1 MIWQIYKVFFTYHF
15 TRSLSFVAAAK
26 FSLFTFHFSLKIA
39 NFANSF
45 AKLQCTRQ
53 FKEKQAFLLHCSRFF
68 VTLASPK
75 LLHLGKAQINLA
87 FHSTFRNFANKN
99 KTFYNTT
106 MLQIRCKNNNMTK
119 SFPEGTSLLDVYQE
133 FADDIKLPYPVV
145 SAKVNNASQGLKFR
159 LYQNRD
165 VEFLDAREGSG
176 HRVYVRSLCFVL
188 YKATQDLFP
197 GSKLFIEHTIS
208 RGYYCNFK
216 KKGYEPMVEG
226 DVEKIRER
234 MQEIINLDMPFRRN
248 EATTE
253 EALRVFA
260 ERGLTDKVKLLESS
274 GQIYSDYYMLGDTA
288 DYYYGPLVPSAGYL
302 TVWGLETYHDGMLL
316 RVPDWNNPTQ
326 LAEKVDMPKTYEMF
340 AEKTKW
346 DIIMRLSNAGDVNK
360 AILKGHASELIQVSE
375 ALQEKKIVQI
385 AEEIDRRFHDEENPV
400 RMVLITGP
408 SSSGKTTFCKR
419 LSVQL
424 LACGLRPLS
433 FSTDDYFVNR
443 LDTPKLPN
451 GDYDFDNIETVEYH
465 LLEDHLLRLMKGE
478 RVEIPEYNFV
488 TGKREWNGKKL
499 KLAGDTVLIIEG
511 IHALNPLLTKK
522 IPDSLKYKI
531 YISALTSISLD
542 DHNWIPVRDNRLLR
556 RIIRDYNKGAYTAQ
570 QTIAQWKNVC
580 EAEDQWIFPFQ
591 ETADAMF
598 NSALNIEFAVLRTH
612 AEIIL
617 ASVPKNCDEY
627 AEAHRLLK
635 FLRYFIPISDKEIP
649 PTSIMREFVG
659 GSSFKYPR

>member
-1 MIWQIYKVFFTYHF
+1 
-15 TRSLSFVAAAK
+15 
-26 FSLFTFHFSLKIA
+26 
-39 NFANSF
+39 
-45 AKLQCTRQ
+45 
-53 FKEKQAFLLHCSRFF
+53 
-68 VTLASPK
+68 
-75 LLHLGKAQINLA
+75 
-87 FHSTFRNFANKN
+87 
-99 KTFYNTT
+99 
-106 MLQIRCKNNNMTK
+106 MLQIRCKNNNVTK

-145 SAKVNNASQGLKFR
+145 AAKVNNVSQGLKFR

-165 VEFLDAREGSG
+165 VEFMDAREGSG
-176 HRVYVRSLCFVL
+176 HRCYVRSLSFVL

-197 GSKLFIEHTIS
+197 GSKLFIEHSLS

-216 KKGYEPMVEG
+216 KKSGEPLTDA
-226 DVEKIRER
+226 DVEQLKQR
-234 MQEIINLDMPFRRN
+234 MQEVIDLDMPFRRT
-248 EATTE
+248 EATNE
-253 EALRVFA
+253 EAIRVFS
-260 ERGLTDKVKLLESS
+260 ERGFSDKVKLLETS
-274 GQIYSDYYMLGDTA
+274 GQIYSDYYTLGDTV

-302 TVWGLETYHDGMLL
+302 KVWGLERYEDGLLL
-316 RVPDWNNPTQ
+316 RVPDWNDPSRV
-326 LAEKVDMPKTYEMF
+326 AEKVSQPKTFEMF
-340 AEKTKW
+340 AEKTRW

-360 AILKGHASELIQVSE
+360 AIMRGHASELIQVSE

-385 AEEIDRRFHDEENPV
+385 AEEIDRRFHREKDPV
-400 RMVLITGP
+400 RIVLITGP

-419 LSVQL
+419 LSIQL

-451 GDYDFDNIETVEYH
+451 GDYDFDNIETVEYR
-465 LLEDHLLRLMKGE
+465 LLQDHLQRLMQGE

-499 KLAGDTVLIIEG
+499 KLGSDTVLIIEG
-511 IHALNPLLTKK
+511 IHALNPLLTQNL
-522 IPDSLKYKI
+522 PDSLKYKV

-570 QTIAQWKNVC
+570 QTIAQWKNVL
-580 EAEDQWIFPFQ
+580 EAEDQWIFPYQ
-591 ETADAMF
+591 ETADVMF

-617 ASVPKNCDEY
+617 SSVPKNCPEY
-627 AEAHRLLK
+627 SEAHRLLK
-635 FLRYFIPISDKEIP
+635 FLRFFLPVSDKEIP

-659 GSSFKYPR
+659 GSSFKY

>member
-1 MIWQIYKVFFTYHF
+1 
-15 TRSLSFVAAAK
+15 
-26 FSLFTFHFSLKIA
+26 
-39 NFANSF
+39 
-45 AKLQCTRQ
+45 
-53 FKEKQAFLLHCSRFF
+53 
-68 VTLASPK
+68 
-75 LLHLGKAQINLA
+75 
-87 FHSTFRNFANKN
+87 
-99 KTFYNTT
+99 

-133 FADDIKLPYPVV
+133 FANDIKLPYPVV

-188 YKATQDLFP
+188 YKATQDLFA

-216 KKGYEPMVEG
+216 KKGNEPLKED
-226 DVEKIRER
+226 DVVRIRER

-253 EALRVFA
+253 EAIRVFA

-451 GDYDFDNIETVEYH
+451 GDYDFDNIETVEYN

>member
-1 MIWQIYKVFFTYHF
+1 
-15 TRSLSFVAAAK
+15 
-26 FSLFTFHFSLKIA
+26 
-39 NFANSF
+39 
-45 AKLQCTRQ
+45 
-53 FKEKQAFLLHCSRFF
+53 
-68 VTLASPK
+68 
-75 LLHLGKAQINLA
+75 
-87 FHSTFRNFANKN
+87 
-99 KTFYNTT
+99 
-106 MLQIRCKNNNMTK
+106 MLQIRCKNNNITK

-133 FADDIKLPYPVV
+133 FADDLQMQNPVV
-145 SAKVNNASQGLKFR
+145 AALVNNTTQGLKFR

-165 VEFLDAREGSG
+165 VEFLDAREGPG

-216 KKGYEPMVEG
+216 KRGNDALTEA
-226 DVEKIRER
+226 DIQHIRER

-253 EALRVFA
+253 EAVRIFA
-260 ERGLTDKVKLLESS
+260 ERGFSDKVKLLETS

-288 DYYYGPLVPSAGYL
+288 DFFYGPLVPSASYL
-302 TVWGLETYHDGMLL
+302 TVWGLEAYHDGMLL
-316 RVPDWNNPTQ
+316 RVPDWNDPSR

-340 AEKTKW
+340 AEKTRW

-385 AEEIDRRFHDEENPV
+385 AEEIERRFHREENPV

-419 LSVQL
+419 LSIQL
-424 LACGLRPLS
+424 LACGLRPYS
-433 FSTDDYFVNR
+433 VSTDDYFVNR
-443 LDTPKLPN
+443 VDTPLLPN
-451 GDYDFDNIETVEYH
+451 GDYDFDNIETVEYR
-465 LLEDHLLRLMKGE
+465 LLQDHLQRLMQGE
-478 RVEIPEYNFV
+478 RVEVPEYNFT

-499 KLAGDTVLIIEG
+499 KLSGDTVLIIEG
-511 IHALNPLLTKK
+511 IHALNPLLTQA
-522 IPDSLKYKI
+522 IPDSAKFKI

-556 RIIRDYNKGAYTAQ
+556 RIIRDYNKGAFTAQ
-570 QTIAQWKNVC
+570 QTISQWPNVC
-580 EAEDQWIFPFQ
+580 QAEDQWIFPYQ
-591 ETADAMF
+591 ESADVMF
-598 NSALNIEFAVLRTH
+598 NSALNIEFAVLRPH

-617 ASVPKNCDEY
+617 ASVPKNCPEY
-627 AEAHRLLK
+627 TDAHRLLK
-635 FLRYFIPISDKEIP
+635 FLHYFIPVSDKEIP

-659 GSSFKYPR
+659 GSSFKY

>member
-1 MIWQIYKVFFTYHF
+1 M
-15 TRSLSFVAAAK
+15 
-26 FSLFTFHFSLKIA
+26 
-39 NFANSF
+39 
-45 AKLQCTRQ
+45 
-53 FKEKQAFLLHCSRFF
+53 
-68 VTLASPK
+68 
-75 LLHLGKAQINLA
+75 
-87 FHSTFRNFANKN
+87 
-99 KTFYNTT
+99 
-106 MLQIRCKNNNMTK
+106 
-119 SFPEGTSLLDVYQE
+119 DVYQE
-133 FADDIKLPYPVV
+133 FADEIKLPYPVV
-145 SAKVNNASQGLKFR
+145 SAKVNNASEGLKFR
-159 LYQNRD
+159 LFQNRD

-176 HRVYVRSLCFVL
+176 HRVYVRSLCFLL
-188 YKATQDLFP
+188 YKATQDIFP

-216 KKGYEPMVEG
+216 KKNNEG
-226 DVEKIRER
+226 LADGDIKQISER
-234 MQEIINLDMPFRRN
+234 MREIVNLDMPFRRT
-248 EATTE
+248 EATNE
-253 EALRVFA
+253 EAIRVFA
-260 ERGLTDKVKLLESS
+260 ERGFSDKVKLLETS

-302 TVWGLETYHDGMLL
+302 KVFGLEPYHDGMLL
-316 RVPDWNNPTQ
+316 RVPDWNNPTI

-340 AEKTKW
+340 REKTKW

-385 AEEIDRRFHDEENPV
+385 AEDIERRFHAEEKPI
-400 RMVLITGP
+400 RLVLITGP

-419 LSVQL
+419 LSIQL
-424 LACGLRPLS
+424 LACGLRPMS

-443 LDTPKLPN
+443 VDTPKLPN
-451 GDYDFDNIETVEYH
+451 GDYDFDNIETVDYA
-465 LLEDHLLRLMKGE
+465 LLEDHLSRLMKGE
-478 RVEIPEYNFV
+478 RVEVPEYNFT

-511 IHALNPLLTKK
+511 IHALNPKLTQN
-522 IPDSLKYKI
+522 IEDSLKYRI

-556 RIIRDYNKGAYTAQ
+556 RIIRDYNKGAYTARE
-570 QTIAQWKNVC
+570 TIAQWKNVC
-580 EAEDQWIFPFQ
+580 EAEDKWIFPYQ

-617 ASVPKNCDEY
+617 SSVQRNCPEY

-635 FLRYFIPISDKEIP
+635 FIHYFLPVSDKEIP

-659 GSSFKYPR
+659 GSSFKY